1 MRQWGRIAAAVSLF
15 VAGGA
20 AHAGVMLH
28 FDKDNYELILGD
40 PVRQT
45 AQVHV
50 LLDADDSTPEDQV
63 LPHGLFAMAF
73 QVNFDPTKV
82 QVALDRTGLPSA
94 LDDDGT
100 GRPPTIEIGS
110 DFLRV
115 RAALKSTIFDPEFFK
130 GEDMNGRQVM
140 RLATLT
146 VTGLDLGDLNLSL
159 GLFKRG
165 PTDQV
170 FIDGSG
176 EVLDGNFSFRSASV
190 QVNPIPEPLTGAVLA
205 VGGLACLFR
214 RTACAH

>member
-1 MRQWGRIAAAVSLF
+1 
-15 VAGGA
+15 
-20 AHAGVMLH
+20 MLH

-40 PVRQT
+40 PARQT

-50 LLDADDSTPEDQV
+50 LLDADDSTPGDQV

-82 QVALDRTGLPSA
+82 QVALDRTGLPPA

-100 GRPPTIEIGS
+100 GRPPTIEVGN

-115 RAALKSTIFDPEFFK
+115 RAALKADIFDPEFFK
-130 GEDMNGRQVM
+130 GEDMDGRQVM

-146 VTGLDLGDLNLSL
+146 LTGLDLGDLNLSL
-159 GLFKRG
+159 GLFKRSA
-165 PTDQV
+165 TDQV

-176 EVLDGNFSFRSASV
+176 QVLDDDFGFRSASV
-190 QVNPIPEPLTGAVLA
+190 QVNPIPEPLSAAALA

-214 RTACAH
+214 RTTRSH